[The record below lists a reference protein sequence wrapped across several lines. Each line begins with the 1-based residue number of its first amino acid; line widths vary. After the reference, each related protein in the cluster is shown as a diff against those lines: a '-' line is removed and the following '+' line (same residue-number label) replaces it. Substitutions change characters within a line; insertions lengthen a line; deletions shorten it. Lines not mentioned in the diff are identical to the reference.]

1 MRRSPGVRL
10 CATAAVSTLSVAL
23 VTGCSGSGPGS
34 GSGSGTR
41 GRAPNAAALARLVIA
56 EGELPG
62 YEIRPT
68 DPGTTAGDPPESAGA
83 ACRPLLPLLA
93 GTAPGTP
100 KAQVSRTAAEK
111 RDPGTPATA
120 LDGLSEDEAEDA
132 VRRSMDRDVTVVTL
146 ASYTGN
152 GAHRALRSV
161 SGAVRACAD
170 GFGGTGPG
178 ARRTFTAFTREHASD
193 TGEESVAFAAAAGDT
208 AGGSA
213 GAGSTAEGSTDG
225 GSAGGSSAGAG
236 STDGGSAGESSAGAG
251 SAGGGSVHFQVV
263 RHGSTLAT
271 YMTVNVGAMMA
282 RRAYAVPARVMGAQA
297 AKLR

>member
-1 MRRSPGVRL
+1 MRRSPRVRL

-23 VTGCSGSGPGS
+23 VTGCSGSGS
-34 GSGSGTR
+34 GSGSGYGTR
-41 GRAPNAAALARLVIA
+41 GRALNAAALDQLVIA

-68 DPGTTAGDPPESAGA
+68 DPGTTAGDPPRSAEV

-100 KAQVSRTAAEK
+100 AAQVSRTAAEK
-111 RDPGTPATA
+111 NGPETHATA

-132 VRRSMDRDVTVVTL
+132 VRRSMDRDVTVITL
-146 ASYTGN
+146 ASYGGN

-178 ARRTFTAFTREHASD
+178 VRTFTAFTREHASD
-193 TGEESVAFAAAAGDT
+193 AGEESVAFAAEG
-208 AGGSA
+208 GGSA
-213 GAGSTAEGSTDG
+213 
-225 GSAGGSSAGAG
+225 AGATRG
-236 STDGGSAGESSAGAG
+236 PAGEG

-263 RHGSTLAT
+263 RHGGTLAT

-282 RRAYAVPARVMGAQA
+282 RRTYTVPARVIGAQS

>member
-1 MRRSPGVRL
+1 MRRSSGVRL

-23 VTGCSGSGPGS
+23 VTGCSGSGS

-41 GRAPNAAALARLVIA
+41 GRALNAAALDRLVIA

-68 DPGTTAGDPPESAGA
+68 DPGTTAGDPPRSAEA

-93 GTAPGTP
+93 GSAPGAP
-100 KAQVSRTAAEK
+100 AAQVSRTVAE
-111 RDPGTPATA
+111 RNGPQTHASA
-120 LDGLSEDEAEDA
+120 LDGLSEEEMKDA
-132 VRRSMDRDVTVVTL
+132 VRRSMDRDVTVITL
-146 ASYTGN
+146 ASYGGN

-178 ARRTFTAFTREHASD
+178 VRTFTAFTREHASD
-193 TGEESVAFAAAAGDT
+193 AGEESVAFAAEG
-208 AGGSA
+208 GGSA
-213 GAGSTAEGSTDG
+213 GSSSGEG
-225 GSAGGSSAGAG
+225 A
-236 STDGGSAGESSAGAG
+236 
-251 SAGGGSVHFQVV
+251 AGGGSVHFQVV
-263 RHGSTLAT
+263 RHGTTLAT

-282 RRAYAVPARVMGAQA
+282 RRTYAVPARVIGAQS

>member
-10 CATAAVSTLSVAL
+10 CATAAMGTLSVAL
-23 VTGCSGSGPGS
+23 VTGCSGSG
-34 GSGSGTR
+34 TR
-41 GRAPNAAALARLVIA
+41 NRVPNAATLDRLVMA

-68 DPGTTAGDPPESAGA
+68 EPGTTAGDPPTSAEA

-100 KAQVSRTAAEK
+100 AAQVSRTAAEK
-111 RDPGTPATA
+111 GAPETHATA
-120 LDGLSEDEAEDA
+120 LDGLSEGELKDA
-132 VRRSMDRDVTVVTL
+132 VRRSMDRDVTVITL
-146 ASYTGN
+146 ASYGGD

-178 ARRTFTAFTREHASD
+178 ERRAFSAFTPEHASD
-193 TGEESVAFAAAAGDT
+193 TGEESVAFAATGGGSASGDT
-208 AGGSA
+208 AG
-213 GAGSTAEGSTDG
+213 E
-225 GSAGGSSAGAG
+225 
-236 STDGGSAGESSAGAG
+236 
-251 SAGGGSVHFQVV
+251 GSVHFQVV

-271 YMTVNVGAMMA
+271 YMTMNVGAMMA
-282 RRAYAVPARVMGAQA
+282 RRAYAVPARVIGAQS

>member
-1 MRRSPGVRL
+1 MRL

-23 VTGCSGSGPGS
+23 VTGCSGSGSGSAS
-34 GSGSGTR
+34 GSGPR
-41 GRAPNAAALARLVIA
+41 GRALNAAALDRLVIA

-68 DPGTTAGDPPESAGA
+68 DPGTTAGDPPPSAGA

-100 KAQVSRTAAEK
+100 AAQVSRTAAEK
-111 RDPGTPATA
+111 DGPETHATA
-120 LDGLSEDEAEDA
+120 LDGLSEGEVQNA
-132 VRRSMDRDVTVVTL
+132 VRQSMDRDVTVITL
-146 ASYTGN
+146 ASYAGN

-178 ARRTFTAFTREHASD
+178 ARTFTAFTPEHASGA
-193 TGEESVAFAAAAGDT
+193 GEESVAFAAAGGDGAGD
-208 AGGSA
+208 
-213 GAGSTAEGSTDG
+213 GAAS
-225 GSAGGSSAGAG
+225 
-236 STDGGSAGESSAGAG
+236 
-251 SAGGGSVHFQVV
+251 GGSVHFQVV

-271 YMTVNVGAMMA
+271 YMTMNVGAMMA
-282 RRAYAVPARVMGAQA
+282 RRAYAVPPRVISAQS